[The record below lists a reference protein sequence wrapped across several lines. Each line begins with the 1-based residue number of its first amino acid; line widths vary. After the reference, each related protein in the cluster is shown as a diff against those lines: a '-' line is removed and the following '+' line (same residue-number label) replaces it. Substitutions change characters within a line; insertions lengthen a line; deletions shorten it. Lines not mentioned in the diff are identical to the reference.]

1 MRATGQG
8 GVNNQRARCLVKGT
22 RPPFPHACTMW
33 SVAEEEERRG
43 NALLFNNSC
52 VLDKALFNKKSIQDI
67 GNNMQPHPVSLRCQV
82 LIRHSPKYRTDVLF
96 QFYLLHPQSPT
107 MVTRC
112 RACTSAG
119 VALCL
124 KPNFSRQN
132 IRPFDHLKKV
142 FFACPSAVLSRLKW
156 T

>member
-1 MRATGQG
+1 M
-8 GVNNQRARCLVKGT
+8 NQNQCHGLDRPCISGYSSFRT
-22 RPPFPHACTMW
+22 RELAANACHN
-33 SVAEEEERRG
+33 SSR
-43 NALLFNNSC
+43 SC
-52 VLDKALFNKKSIQDI
+52 VLDRALFNKKSIQDI
-67 GNNMQPHPVSLRCQV
+67 GNNMQPHPVSLRCQF

-96 QFYLLHPQSPT
+96 HFYPPPSTSLQAPT
-107 MVTRC
+107 AVIQVTRC

-132 IRPFDHLKKV
+132 IRPCDHLKKV